1 MGIKNPFF
9 ICFWII
15 SSTLVAQESVQDS
28 LQQEQYIQKFPDKI
42 TGRLF
47 YINTYNSFEFSS
59 RQTEETVSLTP
70 NKQNKIGAK
79 VSFRG
84 LSLSYSFA
92 PDFMAENKDNDDSRL
107 FNIGLRGYFG
117 NWMQNLELYSEKGFY
132 VENDM
137 NQVYLPRTKSFKI
150 GGSTGYIFN
159 QNFSFR
165 AITNQDEKQLRSAGT
180 FLPQLIYYY
189 TNYKIRGT
197 GGGGQEIDEKYHS
210 VDIAISPGYYYNW
223 VPTINLLL
231 SAGGSAGIG
240 VNFSDGSD
248 SESLTSM
255 LYDLN
260 FRGAI
265 NYDFS
270 DFYAGAQYS
279 YLILN
284 HNTDRSTYTED
295 NIPYF
300 QAFIGYRFDA
310 PKKVLDIS
318 DDVNEKIDSIKN

>member
-1 MGIKNPFF
+1 M
-9 ICFWII
+9 
-15 SSTLVAQESVQDS
+15 VAQESVQDS